1 MTTQGAGHSV
11 QGRQPISTL
20 SHGSVSRA
28 GEVTLN
34 KGRVIML
41 GMARPGFD
49 TELALHMF
57 HDSVIAVEKLGYDS
71 VRPDGLA
78 GPSPVVTL

>member
-1 MTTQGAGHSV
+1 
-11 QGRQPISTL
+11 
-20 SHGSVSRA
+20 
-28 GEVTLN
+28 
-34 KGRVIML
+34 ML